1 MKLRLTGSTAECAR
15 LVFLLRFGPPELE
28 VLEASR
34 PYPSR
39 HNPARVS
46 VYAEV
51 RLAREPGPAERTF
64 YSLVGPDGRPL
75 LVDAW
80 GASVRERGER

>member
-1 MKLRLTGSTAECAR
+1 MKLRLSGSTAECAR
-15 LVFLLRFGPPELE
+15 LVLLLRLGPPELE
-28 VLEASR
+28 VLEVSR
-34 PYPSR
+34 PYPNR
-39 HNPARVS
+39 ADPRQVRV
-46 VYAEV
+46 YLQL
-51 RLAREPGPAERTF
+51 RLAREPGPADRTF